1 MEEIRPTFGAVAKE
15 LQDFIYNEIDVIM
28 ESDWF
33 AEKLDNKVA
42 IAIGEKETPLRV
54 DVNYVVQRLEEI
66 VNSDHTD
73 AEEFLEELKENL
85 NNHEG
90 KKNG

>member
-1 MEEIRPTFGAVAKE
+1 MNASATASA
-15 LQDFIYNEIDVIM
+15 
-28 ESDWF
+28 ESFTDIEVL
-33 AEKLDNKVA
+33 EKIWDNRY
-42 IAIGEKETPLRV
+42 ETLKETPLRV
-54 DVNYVVQRLEEI
+54 KVSYVVQRLEEI
-66 VNSDHTD
+66 VTSDHTD